1 MLTILKFIAAG
12 GEPRKNCYTILGK
25 RANIKTAREENW
37 RFGDR
42 KEKSLLIAL
51 GGLENYPTPKT
62 MKVEGT
68 DSVANVSGEGTAADD
83 HQRKRRRK
91 KAFMIRDILGEK
103 DEDDEEKEDDEE
115 EPGKDQEDKA
125 ASSPSPKLPAWI
137 FCTRYSDRPSAGK
150 LLCFVAPFPP

>member
-1 MLTILKFIAAG
+1 
-12 GEPRKNCYTILGK
+12 
-25 RANIKTAREENW
+25 
-37 RFGDR
+37 
-42 KEKSLLIAL
+42 
-51 GGLENYPTPKT
+51 

-115 EPGKDQEDKA
+115 EPVDLSSSASPGKDQEDKA
-125 ASSPSPKLPAWI
+125 PSSPSPKLPAWI

-150 LLCFVAPFPP
+150 LLCFCRPLPAVIKRTHSPPPPAPLYSGNSPWKKARFYHLSLRLSVPLQS